1 MRCKTLQRGM
11 AVFFM
16 WCLLVSQ
23 HGFAHNS
30 SHLKPSENS
39 NLSAG
44 HVSSVEIEV
53 SGTVVDDSGFPIP
66 GVSVLVKGTTTGV
79 ATDLDGKFSL
89 TVPSSESV
97 LVFSYLGYDD
107 QEVTVGNQ
115 TTFNI
120 TMRENLSDL
129 GEVVVVGYG
138 VQKKGTITGAVGEIE
153 SEDLIKT
160 PSVTTSEALVGKIQG
175 VTARQGDARPGSSA
189 SIQIRNMGQPL
200 FVIDG
205 IPSDAGQFNNL
216 GQQDIESITVLKDAS
231 AAIYG
236 MRAANGVV
244 LVTTKKG
251 KANQKAEINLSG
263 YYGLQNFTRYP
274 QPANAYQFLRANA
287 ESEVNLG
294 GTPSISQDELQKW
307 QEGTEPGYRSFDYY
321 DFIMKPNVPQY
332 SLNGSAVG
340 GSENTKYYFSLSH
353 LNQDAL
359 IEDYNFQRTN
369 FQSNI
374 DMTLTEG
381 LTVGTQLSGRVE
393 KREQVGVPGLDDYFN
408 PFLSIFTMWP
418 TERPYANDNPNYVNG
433 DVHNINVNPATYTKE
448 ITGYIDE
455 YWRAIKGNFYASYDF
470 DNGLTM
476 KGTYS
481 YNYTTLD
488 FNGFEY
494 TYDAYIYDEA
504 TDSYITRPELGNQN
518 PWRERRKQN
527 IVDRVG
533 QFQINYNKNFGAHN
547 VSAIAGYERW
557 DQQSHRMV
565 VHTVPPNNYIPLMS
579 FADQDL
585 LIDQIYEEARE
596 GYLAKINYDYKEK
609 YLVELLGRYD
619 GSFLFP
625 PDERFGF
632 FPGVSLGW
640 KVTDE
645 PFMDNIKGNVLSDLK
660 FRISYGQTGNDRF
673 IGNNEFIVA
682 PFSYYAGYN
691 FIPGAGGSSVL
702 NGDFVAGVDP
712 RGLPVTNLSWITN
725 TNFNIGLDAYL
736 FDHKL
741 FVQGDV
747 FERKRTGLPA
757 GRYDVLLP
765 AEVGYSLPSEN
776 LESDAHRGV
785 EGIVT
790 YSDKVGGIDFSVS
803 ANGTIS
809 RLKIIDR
816 YKPRFGNSWNK
827 YRFDQEG
834 RWANI
839 NWGYNIIGR
848 FESEE
853 QIENYPV
860 NIDGLGNRNVLP
872 GDFIYEDVNGDGLIN
887 GLDERPIGYA
897 EGANPYVSFGLN
909 GSAKYKG
916 FELYFS
922 FAGASMQTFT
932 RNWEL
937 RYPFQNNGNSPEFM
951 FADRW
956 HREDLYNPDSEWVAG
971 TYPAIRR
978 FGADHLY
985 RHNDF
990 WLTNVKYLR
999 LRNLEIGYRVPSSFL
1014 DKYGINALRV
1024 YANGTN
1030 LFSIDNTKEFGVD
1043 PEIGSAN
1050 GLVYPQQRLFNFG
1063 FSLTL

>member
-1 MRCKTLQRGM
+1 MVDGEGM
-11 AVFFM
+11 
-16 WCLLVSQ
+16 
-23 HGFAHNS
+23 
-30 SHLKPSENS
+30 
-39 NLSAG
+39 
-44 HVSSVEIEV
+44 
-53 SGTVVDDSGFPIP
+53 PIP
-66 GVSVLVKGTTTGV
+66 GVTVLLKGTTSGV
-79 ATDLDGKFSL
+79 ATDLDGAFTIDL
-89 TVPSSESV
+89 PSSESI
-97 LVFSYLGYDD
+97 LVFSYLGYET

-115 TTFNI
+115 TAIQVTLS
-120 TMRENLSDL
+120 ENLSDL

-138 VQKKGTITGAVGEIE
+138 VQKKGTITGAVGEVK

-189 SIQIRNMGQPL
+189 NLQIRNMGQPL

-216 GQQDIESITVLKDAS
+216 GQNDIESITVLKDAS

-251 KANQKAEINLSG
+251 KANQEAEISLSG

-294 GTPSISQDELQKW
+294 GSPTISQDELQKW
-307 QEGTEPGYRSFDYY
+307 QQGTEKGYRSFDYY

-332 SLNGSAVG
+332 SINGSAVG
-340 GSENTKYYFSLSH
+340 GSENTKYYFSLGH

-359 IEDYNFQRTN
+359 IDDYLFQRTN

-374 DMTLTEG
+374 DMTLAEG
-381 LTVGTQLSGRVE
+381 LTVGTQLSGRIE
-393 KREQVGVPGLDDYFN
+393 NREQVGVPGLDDYFN

-448 ITGYIDE
+448 VTGYVDE
-455 YWRAIKGNFYASYDF
+455 IWRGIKGNFYAQYEFDF
-470 DNGLTM
+470 GLSL

-488 FNGFEY
+488 FDGFEY
-494 TYDAYIYDEA
+494 TYDGYRYDEA
-504 TDSYITRPELGNQN
+504 TDTYVTRPEWGNQN
-518 PWRERRKQN
+518 PWRERRKRN
-527 IVDRVG
+527 TVDRVG
-533 QFQINYNKNFGAHN
+533 QFQVNYAKNFGEHN
-547 VSAIAGYERW
+547 VAAIAGYERW
-557 DQQSHRMV
+557 DQKSHFMV

-585 LIDQIYEEARE
+585 LIDDIYQEARE
-596 GYLAKINYDYKEK
+596 GYLAKINYNFKEK
-609 YLVELLGRYD
+609 YLLELLARYD

-625 PDERFGF
+625 PDDRFGF
-632 FPGVSLGW
+632 FPGVSAGW
-640 KVTDE
+640 KVSDE
-645 PFMDNIKGNVLSDLK
+645 AFMDKIKGNTLNDLK
-660 FRISYGQTGNDRF
+660 IRVSYGQTGNDRF
-673 IGNNEFIVA
+673 IGNNAFIVA

-691 FIPGAGGSSVL
+691 FIPTAGGSAILDGS
-702 NGDFVAGVDP
+702 FVPGVDP
-712 RGLPVTNLSWITN
+712 RGLPITNLSWITN
-725 TNFNIGLDAYL
+725 TNFNLGVDAYMFNNRL
-736 FDHKL
+736 FL
-741 FVQGDV
+741 QGDV
-747 FERKRTGLPA
+747 FQRKRTGLPA

-765 AEVGYSLPSEN
+765 NEVGYGLPAEN

-785 EGIVT
+785 EGIAT
-790 YSDKVGGIDFSVS
+790 YTGKAGGVNFSLS

-816 YKPRFGNSWNK
+816 YKPRFGNSLNE
-827 YRFDQEG
+827 YRSDLEG
-834 RWANI
+834 RWSNI
-839 NWGYNIIGR
+839 NWGYQVIGR

-860 NIDGLGNRNVLP
+860 DIDGLGNRNVLP
-872 GDFIYEDVNGDGLIN
+872 GDFIYKDVNGDGLIN

-897 EGANPYVSFGLN
+897 EGATPYVSFGLN
-909 GSAKYKG
+909 GSASYKG

-937 RYPFQNNGNSPEFM
+937 RYPFQNNGNSPDFM
-951 FADRW
+951 FEDRW
-956 HREDLYNPDSEWVAG
+956 HREDLYNADSEWVSG

-978 FGADHLY
+978 FGAGHLY
-985 RHNDF
+985 NHNDF
-990 WLTNVKYLR
+990 WLTNVRYVR
-999 LRNLEIGYRVPSSFL
+999 LRNLEIGYRVPSSVL
-1014 DKYGINALRV
+1014 ERYGLSALRL

-1030 LFSIDNTKEFGVD
+1030 LFSIDNVKEFGVD
-1043 PEIGSAN
+1043 PEIGSPN

-1063 FSLTL
+1063 FSLTF

>member
-1 MRCKTLQRGM
+1 MNYEDLHRNL
-11 AVFFM
+11 AVF
-16 WCLLVSQ
+16 LLLSIFLFQQVPAFGSTSVDNSFVSKSKLT
-23 HGFAHNS
+23 F
-30 SHLKPSENS
+30 KE
-39 NLSAG
+39 SA
-44 HVSSVEIEV
+44 EITV
-53 SGTVVDDSGFPIP
+53 SGTVVDEQGNAIP
-66 GVSVLVKGTTTGV
+66 GVSVIVKGTTIGV
-79 ATDLDGKFSL
+79 ATDLDGNFQL
-89 TVPSSESV
+89 DVPSTESV
-97 LVFSYLGYDD
+97 LVFSYLGFEPQDA
-107 QEVTVGNQ
+107 VVGNRSNI
-115 TTFNI
+115 NI
-120 TMRENLSDL
+120 TLVENLSDL

-138 VQKKGTITGAVGEIE
+138 VQKKGTITGAVGEVKAD
-153 SEDLIKT
+153 DLIKT

-205 IPSDAGQFNNL
+205 IPSDAAQFNNL
-216 GQQDIESITVLKDAS
+216 GQSDIESITVLKDAS

-251 KANQKAEINLSG
+251 KVNQKAEINLSG

-294 GTPSISQDELQKW
+294 GSPSITPEELQKW
-307 QEGTEPGYRSFDYY
+307 QQGTEKGYQSFDFY

-332 SLNGSAVG
+332 SLNGSAIG

-359 IEDYNFQRTN
+359 IDDYLFQRTN

-374 DMTLTEG
+374 DMTLADG
-381 LTVGTQLSGRVE
+381 LTVGTQISGRIE
-393 KREQVGVPGLDDYFN
+393 NREQVGVPGLDDYFN

-433 DVHNINVNPATYTKE
+433 DVHNINVNPATYTKDV
-448 ITGYIDE
+448 TGYVDE
-455 YWRAIKGNFYASYDF
+455 IWRGIKGNFYAQYEFDF
-470 DNGLTM
+470 GLSM

-488 FNGFEY
+488 FDGFEY
-494 TYDAYIYDEA
+494 TYDGYIYNEDTGIYE
-504 TDSYITRPELGNQN
+504 TRPEWGNQN
-518 PWRERRKQN
+518 PWRERRKRN
-527 IVDRVG
+527 TVDRVG
-533 QFQINYNKNFGAHN
+533 QFQINYGKNFGDHS

-557 DQQSHRMV
+557 DQQSHYMV
-565 VHTVPPNNYIPLMS
+565 VHTVPPNNYIPIMS

-585 LIDQIYEEARE
+585 LIDEIYQEARE

-619 GSFLFP
+619 GSFLFA
-625 PDERFGF
+625 EGKRFGF
-632 FPGVSLGW
+632 FPGISAGW
-640 KVTDE
+640 KISDE
-645 PFMDNIKGNVLSDLK
+645 SFMTNAKGKVLSDLK
-660 FRISYGQTGNDRF
+660 IRASYGQTGNDRF
-673 IGNNEFIVA
+673 IGSNNFIVD

-691 FIPGAGGSSVL
+691 FIPTAGGSAVL
-702 NGDFVAGVDP
+702 NGSFVPGVDP

-725 TNFNIGLDAYL
+725 TNINFGLDAYL
-736 FDHKL
+736 FNSKL

-747 FERKRTGLPA
+747 FERRRTGLPA

-765 AEVGYSLPSEN
+765 AEVGYTLPSEN
-776 LESDAHRGV
+776 LESDAHRGI

-790 YSDKVGGIDFSVS
+790 YTGKAGAVDFSLS

-809 RLKIIDR
+809 RLKIIER
-816 YKPRFGNSWNK
+816 YKPRFGNSWNE
-827 YRFDQEG
+827 YRTDQEG

-839 NWGYNIIGR
+839 NWGYQVMGR
-848 FESEE
+848 FESQE

-860 NIDGLGNRNVLP
+860 DIDGQGNRNVLP

-887 GLDERPIGYA
+887 GMDERPIGYA
-897 EGANPYVSFGLN
+897 EGSNPYVSFGMN
-909 GSAKYKG
+909 GSASYKG

-937 RYPFQNNGNSPEFM
+937 RYPFQNNGVSPDFM
-951 FADRW
+951 FEDRW
-956 HREDLYNPDSEWVAG
+956 HHEDLYNADSEWVPG

-985 RHNDF
+985 RHNTF

-999 LRNLEIGYRVPSSFL
+999 LRNLEIGYRVPESFL
-1014 DKYGINALRV
+1014 EKYGINALRV

-1043 PEIGSAN
+1043 PEIGAAN

-1063 FSLTL
+1063 FSITL

>member
-1 MRCKTLQRGM
+1 MKYEHLHRHFAVLILLGVFLFQQIPPLGATPISRPFSSTPGLISSEM
-11 AVFFM
+11 ADITVT
-16 WCLLVSQ
+16 
-23 HGFAHNS
+23 
-30 SHLKPSENS
+30 
-39 NLSAG
+39 
-44 HVSSVEIEV
+44 
-53 SGTVVDDSGFPIP
+53 GTVVDGEGVPIP
-66 GVSVLVKGTTTGV
+66 GVTVLVKGTNVGV
-79 ATDLDGKFSL
+79 ATNLDGKFTL
-89 TVPSSESV
+89 DVPSGESV
-97 LVFSYLGYDD
+97 LVFSYLGYTT
-107 QEVTVGNQ
+107 QEITVGNQ
-115 TTFNI
+115 TNI
-120 TMRENLSDL
+120 SVTLSENLSDL

-138 VQKKGTITGAVGEIE
+138 VQKKGTITGAVGEVK

-189 SIQIRNMGQPL
+189 NIQIRNMGQPL

-216 GQQDIESITVLKDAS
+216 GQNDIESITVLKDAS

-251 KANQKAEINLSG
+251 KANQEAEISLSG

-294 GTPSISQDELQKW
+294 GSPTISQDELQKW
-307 QEGTEPGYRSFDYY
+307 QQGTEKGYRSFDYY

-332 SLNGSAVG
+332 SINGSAVG
-340 GSENTKYYFSLSH
+340 GSENTKYYVSLGH

-359 IEDYNFQRTN
+359 IDDYLFQRTN

-374 DMTLTEG
+374 DMTLAEG
-381 LTVGTQLSGRVE
+381 LTVGTQLSGRIE
-393 KREQVGVPGLDDYFN
+393 NREQVGVPGLDDYFN

-448 ITGYIDE
+448 VTGYVDE
-455 YWRAIKGNFYASYDF
+455 IWRGIKGNFYAQYEFDF
-470 DNGLTM
+470 GLSL

-488 FNGFEY
+488 FDGFEY
-494 TYDAYIYDEA
+494 TYDGYRYDES
-504 TDSYITRPELGNQN
+504 TDTYITRPEWGNQN
-518 PWRERRKQN
+518 PWRERRKRN
-527 IVDRVG
+527 TVDRVG
-533 QFQINYNKNFGAHN
+533 QFQINYAKNFGDHN
-547 VSAIAGYERW
+547 VAAIAGYERW
-557 DQQSHRMV
+557 DQQSHYMV

-585 LIDQIYEEARE
+585 LIDDIYQEARE
-596 GYLAKINYDYKEK
+596 GYLGKINYNYKEK
-609 YLVELLGRYD
+609 YLLELLARYD

-625 PDERFGF
+625 PDDRFGF
-632 FPGVSLGW
+632 FPGISAGW
-640 KVTDE
+640 KISDE
-645 PFMDNIKGNVLSDLK
+645 PFLDNIKGNTLNDLK
-660 FRISYGQTGNDRF
+660 IRVSYGQTGNDRF
-673 IGNNEFIVA
+673 IGNNAFIVA

-691 FIPGAGGSSVL
+691 FIPTAGGSSIL
-702 NGDFVAGVDP
+702 DGSFVPGVDP
-712 RGLPVTNLSWITN
+712 RGLPITNLSWITN
-725 TNFNIGLDAYL
+725 TNFNLGVDAYL
-736 FDHKL
+736 FNSKL
-741 FVQGDV
+741 FLQGDI
-747 FERKRTGLPA
+747 FQRKRTGLPA

-765 AEVGYSLPSEN
+765 TEVGYGLPAEN
-776 LESDAHRGV
+776 LESDAHRGI
-785 EGIVT
+785 EGIAT
-790 YSDKVGGIDFSVS
+790 YTGKAGGVDFSIS

-809 RLKIIDR
+809 RLKIVDR
-816 YKPRFGNSWNK
+816 YKPRFGNSWNE
-827 YRFDQEG
+827 YRNDLEG

-839 NWGYNIIGR
+839 NWGYQVIGR

-860 NIDGLGNRNVLP
+860 DIDGLGNRNILP
-872 GDFIYEDVNGDGLIN
+872 GDFIYKDVNGDGLIN
-887 GLDERPIGYA
+887 GMDQRPIGYA
-897 EGANPYVSFGLN
+897 EGATPYVSFGLN

-922 FAGASMQTFT
+922 FAGASLQTFT

-937 RYPFQNNGNSPEFM
+937 RYPFQNNGNSPDFM
-951 FADRW
+951 FEDRW
-956 HREDLYNPDSEWVAG
+956 HRADLYNADSEWVPG

-978 FGADHLY
+978 FGAGHLY
-985 RHNDF
+985 NHNDF
-990 WLTNVKYLR
+990 WLTNVKYVR
-999 LRNLEIGYRVPSSFL
+999 LRNLEIGYRVPASFL
-1014 DKYGINALRV
+1014 ERYGLSALRL

-1030 LFSIDNTKEFGVD
+1030 LFSLDNTKEFGVD
-1043 PEIGSAN
+1043 PEIGSPN

-1063 FSLTL
+1063 FSLTF

>member
-1 MRCKTLQRGM
+1 MKFEHLHRKFTVFVLMGLLSAHQFPNLQ
-11 AVFFM
+11 ATPV
-16 WCLLVSQ
+16 
-23 HGFAHNS
+23 ADP
-30 SHLKPSENS
+30 HLK
-39 NLSAG
+39 SAIAIPQSAE
-44 HVSSVEIEV
+44 VTV
-53 SGTVVDDSGFPIP
+53 SGTVVGEDGEPIP
-66 GVSVLVKGTTTGV
+66 GVSVIVKGTAMGV
-79 ATDLDGKFSL
+79 ATDLDGKFNL
-89 TVPSSESV
+89 EVPSSESI
-97 LVFSYLGYDD
+97 LVFSYLGYTPK
-107 QEVTVGNQ
+107 EIKVGNQ
-115 TTFNI
+115 SNI
-120 TMRENLSDL
+120 NIVLEESLSDL
-129 GEVVVVGYG
+129 GEVIVVGYG
-138 VQKKGTITGAVGEIE
+138 VQKKGTITGAVGEVK
-153 SEDLIKT
+153 SDDLIKT

-175 VTARQGDARPGSSA
+175 VTARQGDARPGASA
-189 SIQIRNMGQPL
+189 NIQIRNMGQPL

-216 GQQDIESITVLKDAS
+216 GQSDIESITVLKDAS

-251 KANQKAEINLSG
+251 KANQPAEISLSG

-274 QPANAYQFLRANA
+274 QPANAYQFLRADA

-294 GTPSISQDELQKW
+294 GTPSISPEELAKW
-307 QEGTEPGYRSFDYY
+307 QEGTEKGYRSFDYY

-332 SLNGSAVG
+332 SLNGSAAG

-359 IEDYNFQRTN
+359 IDDYLFQRTN

-374 DMTLTEG
+374 DMTLADG
-381 LTVGTQLSGRVE
+381 LTVGTQLSGRLE
-393 KREQVGVPGLDDYFN
+393 NREQVGVPGLDDYFN

-433 DVHNINVNPATYTKE
+433 EVHNINVNPATYTKE
-448 ITGYIDE
+448 VTGYVDE
-455 YWRAIKGNFYASYDF
+455 VWRAIKGNFYAQYETDF
-470 DNGLTM
+470 GLSF

-488 FNGFEY
+488 FDGFEY
-494 TYDAYIYDEA
+494 TYDAYIYDED
-504 TDSYITRPELGNQN
+504 TDTYNTRPELGNQN
-518 PWRERRKQN
+518 PWRERRKRN
-527 IVDRVG
+527 TVDRVG
-533 QFQINYNKNFGAHN
+533 QFQINYAKNFGDHN
-547 VSAIAGYERW
+547 LAAIAGYERW
-557 DQQSHRMV
+557 DQQSHYMV

-585 LIDQIYEEARE
+585 LVDEIYQEARE
-596 GYLAKINYDYKEK
+596 GYLAKVNYNYKEK
-609 YLVELLGRYD
+609 YLLELLGRYD
-619 GSFLFP
+619 GSFLFA
-625 PDERFGF
+625 EGSRFGF
-632 FPGVSLGW
+632 FPGVSAGW
-640 KVTDE
+640 KISDE
-645 PFMDNIKGNVLSDLK
+645 SFMDDIKGNVLSDLK
-660 FRISYGQTGNDRF
+660 FRVSYGQTGNDRF
-673 IGNNEFIVA
+673 IGSNNFIVA

-691 FIPGAGGSSVL
+691 FIPTAGGSAILDGS
-702 NGDFVAGVDP
+702 FVPGVDP
-712 RGLPVTNLSWITN
+712 RGLPITNLSWITN

-736 FDHKL
+736 FNNRL

-765 AEVGYSLPSEN
+765 AEVGYTLPSEN

-790 YSDKVGGIDFSVS
+790 YTGKAGGVDFSLS

-809 RLKIIDR
+809 RLKIIER
-816 YKPRFGNSWNK
+816 YKPRFGNSWNE
-827 YRFDQEG
+827 YRTDQEG

-839 NWGYNIIGR
+839 NWGYQVEGR
-848 FESEE
+848 FENEE

-860 NIDGLGNRNVLP
+860 DIDGRGNRTVLP
-872 GDFIYEDVNGDGLIN
+872 GDFIYKDVNGDGLIN
-887 GLDERPIGYA
+887 GMDERPIGYA
-897 EGANPYVSFGLN
+897 EGSNPYVSFGLN
-909 GSAKYKG
+909 GSASYKG

-937 RYPFQNNGNSPEFM
+937 RYPFQNNGTSPDFM
-951 FADRW
+951 FEDRW
-956 HREDLYNPDSEWVAG
+956 HKADLYNADSEWVPG

-985 RHNDF
+985 RHNTF

-999 LRNLEIGYRVPSSFL
+999 LRNLEIGYRIPKETLEKIGLSAV
-1014 DKYGINALRV
+1014 RV

-1043 PEIGSAN
+1043 PEIGSPN

-1063 FSLTL
+1063 FSLTF